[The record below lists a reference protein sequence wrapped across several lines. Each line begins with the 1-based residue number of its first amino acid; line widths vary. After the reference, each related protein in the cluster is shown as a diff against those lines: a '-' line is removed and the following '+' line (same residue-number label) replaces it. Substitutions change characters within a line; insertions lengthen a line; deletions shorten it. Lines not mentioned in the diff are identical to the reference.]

1 MKVDLEV
8 VKINIPPDLNII
20 IGQAH
25 FIKTVEDIYEVI
37 IGSAP
42 AAKFAVAFCEASG
55 KCLVRVEGNDE
66 ELKRIAQDNALA
78 VGCGHTFFI
87 ILKDAYPINILNPI
101 KSVPEVC
108 RIFCATAN
116 PVQAIVAQTSQG
128 KALLGVVDG
137 CPPRGVEGEADVK
150 WRKELLRR
158 IGYKL

>member
-55 KCLVRVEGNDE
+55 KRLVRVEGNDE